1 MKKKSISLLIILFI
15 IFSCK
20 NDTTKTESVSANTQN
35 TNKQGDYKKSFLQLR
50 ITIKKELYTQ
60 PFVKVVLK

>member
-20 NDTTKTESVSANTQN
+20 NDTTKTESVSVNTQN
-35 TNKQGDYKKSFLQLR
+35 TNKQGDYKKVLF
-50 ITIKKELYTQ
+50 TTKNNYKEGIIYST
-60 PFVKVVLK
+60 VC